1 MDRKK
6 AEGKILWLMLCVIT
20 GVGGAVISAL
30 IKENHNEKEK
40 CSVLEERAAKNAAVI
55 KTFDLWMQWK
65 QKNKSVSTFCERN
78 CFQEVAIYGM
88 HYLGERLLDELEGTS
103 VSVKYAIDKNIGN
116 RSVSVKV
123 VTPDED
129 LEKVDAIIVTAFFFF
144 DEIEQDLESKI
155 ECPIVSIEDVV
166 YGS

>member
-1 MDRKK
+1 
-6 AEGKILWLMLCVIT
+6 MLCVIT

-103 VSVKYAIDKNIGN
+103 VSVKYAIDKNADNIYADVDILSPEDDFDN
-116 RSVSVKV
+116 VDVV
-123 VTPDED
+123 IVTP
-129 LEKVDAIIVTAFFFF
+129 ITFF
-144 DEIEQDLESKI
+144 DEIEETLSEKLD
-155 ECPIVSIEDVV
+155 CPIISMEDIL
-166 YGS
+166 YEI